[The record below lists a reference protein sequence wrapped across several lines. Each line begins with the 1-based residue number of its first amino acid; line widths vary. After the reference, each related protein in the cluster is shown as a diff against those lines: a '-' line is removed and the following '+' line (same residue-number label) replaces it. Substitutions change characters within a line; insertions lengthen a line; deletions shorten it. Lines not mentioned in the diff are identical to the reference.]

1 MWSFRISYC
10 RSLPVNIHVKFQFGF
25 RFGLWCCLGWVLI
38 LFCGGGQ
45 VFESKGGRIL
55 FFSWAQVE
63 YGYIYIYYFFWG
75 GVRGSRSAYW
85 FHPCSK
91 PNWANSSWPTWILLL
106 YVTQTQNLPANLT
119 QNLCYKT
126 WAFCPNLTHK
136 HTLLTSPLGSQPRKQ
151 KQIPSL
157 LNSKTP
163 PSHSNPTKQNSPPQ
177 LFLISNIFLSK
188 KTK

>member
-1 MWSFRISYC
+1 MELKFQNSDISLYSSQIVVDFYIFYFLPNTTSLKQFQSFQPIKFHNHFSFILLFMWSFRISYC

-63 YGYIYIYYFFWG
+63 YGYIYILFFWG
-75 GVRGSRSAYW
+75 GVRGARSAYW

-91 PNWANSSWPTWILLL
+91 PNWANSSWPT
-106 YVTQTQNLPANLT
+106 
-119 QNLCYKT
+119 
-126 WAFCPNLTHK
+126 
-136 HTLLTSPLGSQPRKQ
+136 
-151 KQIPSL
+151 
-157 LNSKTP
+157 
-163 PSHSNPTKQNSPPQ
+163 
-177 LFLISNIFLSK
+177 
-188 KTK
+188 